1 MLPTKPICTEW
12 NLLSTNPQED
22 HEANSSICRHCSQ
35 TVHHHGRLD
44 RVIDHLTLC
53 SNFPENLWTA
63 RMKESREK
71 RAKKRTREEM
81 NEDWSAEE
89 QEDFDRLFALIFYM
103 LCTDV
108 TITASIYL
116 PKILL
121 QLVTQIRI
129 R

>member
-1 MLPTKPICTEW
+1 MPPTKPICTEW

-35 TVHHHGRLD
+35 TVHHHGRL
-44 RVIDHLTLC
+44 C

-71 RAKKRTREEM
+71 RTKKRTREEM

-89 QEDFDRLFALIFYM
+89 QEDFDRLFALIFK
-103 LCTDV
+103 CD
-108 TITASIYL
+108 
-116 PKILL
+116 KILL
-121 QLVTQIRI
+121 SGKRSNAKRI
-129 R
+129 LSSRSQAESSWI